1 MITPATYDAAYR
13 LGWALKR
20 AGVDLKQPELQD
32 ALRAGHDAYTDE
44 AEAERLEAVTDGM
57 FWEGDASIAAG
68 WRAGEAGTG
77 WAVAD
82 LNG

>member
-1 MITPATYDAAYR
+1 MITPATQDAAYR
-13 LGWALKR
+13 MGWALKR

-32 ALRAGHDAYTDE
+32 ALRAGHDAFTDE
-44 AEAERLEAVTDGM
+44 AEAERHAIAADGV
-57 FWEGDASIAAG
+57 FWEGDNSIAAG

-77 WAVAD
+77 WAEV